1 MAKPKRATDRI
12 ERAFDALHGLVSD
25 AFDEAASQHAL
36 VKKTG
41 GSRIRG
47 GKQRQAAT
55 KKVGAARIREGRQRQ
70 LATKKTVRARR
81 ATSS

>member
-1 MAKPKRATDRI
+1 MAKPNRATDRI

-41 GSRIRG
+41 AARIRDG
-47 GKQRQAAT
+47 QKRQAAT
-55 KKVGAARIREGRQRQ
+55 KKSG
-70 LATKKTVRARR
+70 RARR
-81 ATSS
+81 AKSS